1 MILHEASP
9 EELQSEWERV
19 EAYWSGMRF
28 GKIDNPW
35 VHARFVLEVFK
46 VTLQQRGWKVPMML
60 GGPL

>member
-1 MILHEASP
+1 MTLREASLQ
-9 EELQSEWERV
+9 ELQLEWERA
-19 EAYWSGMRF
+19 EATWRGMK

-46 VTLQQRGWKVPMML
+46 VTLRQRGWKVPVML